1 MDEARGRSGD
11 PPPPPPLSRESEA
24 EIRRHALVG
33 TPEQVAEG
41 IRAYNEA
48 AGGDLHFVAQLYWP
62 GMPYERQREAM
73 RVFAERVAPLL
84 RD

>member
-1 MDEARGRSGD
+1 M
-11 PPPPPPLSRESEA
+11 PPQRKVIITCAVTGSIHTPSMSPYLP
-24 EIRRHALVG
+24 I

-41 IRAYNEA
+41 IRAYAEA
-48 AGGDLHFVAQLYWP
+48 AGPDLHFVAQLYWP

-84 RD
+84 RS

>member
-1 MDEARGRSGD
+1 
-11 PPPPPPLSRESEA
+11 
-24 EIRRHALVG
+24 
-33 TPEQVAEG
+33 VAEG
-41 IRAYNEA
+41 IRAYSEA

-84 RD
+84 RG

>member
-1 MDEARGRSGD
+1 
-11 PPPPPPLSRESEA
+11 
-24 EIRRHALVG
+24 LVG

-41 IRAYNEA
+41 IRAYREA
-48 AGGDLHFVAQLYWP
+48 AGDDLHFVAQLYWP